1 MNRAEQAAAL
11 FKEGFSCSQA
21 VFSVFAPDLGVDR
34 EKALKLASAFGG
46 GIGRTGETCGAV
58 SGAIMAIGLKYGRTR
73 GDDEETRE
81 KTYALAREFME
92 RFGAKNDT
100 TRCKDL
106 LGVDIGTP
114 EGLQKI
120 REDES
125 YEEKCTGLVRDAV
138 EILEDML

>member
-1 MNRAEQAAAL
+1 MDRADNAAAL

-34 EKALKLASAFGG
+34 ETALKLAAAFGG

-58 SGAIMAIGLKYGRTR
+58 SGALMALGLKYGRTR

-92 RFGAKNDT
+92 RFGTKNET

-114 EGLQKI
+114 EGLQKV

-125 YEEKCTGLVRDAV
+125 YEEKCSGFVRDAV
-138 EILEDML
+138 KILEDML